1 MFYEIIVNIKFILEI
16 FLVSDWGMLEFN
28 NVIIENCVV
37 IVEKLENCG
46 YWVDVDCWR

>member
-1 MFYEIIVNIKFILEI
+1 
-16 FLVSDWGMLEFN
+16 MLEFN

-46 YWVDVDCWR
+46 YWVDGLLEIRIFYLLERWVFLL